1 MSPAMN
7 EVYHLME
14 TYLEEEKKAHT
25 SGTLQRCQTAIVMLY
40 NPLLRTQLFSI
51 YH

>member
-14 TYLEEEKKAHT
+14 TYLKEEKKAHT
-25 SGTLQRCQTAIVMLY
+25 SGTLKRCQTTIVMLSQ
-40 NPLLRTQLFSI
+40 TQVMGALQSI
-51 YH
+51 T

>member
-14 TYLEEEKKAHT
+14 TYLKEEKKAHT
-25 SGTLQRCQTAIVMLY
+25 SGTLQRCQTAIVMLSQ
-40 NPLLRTQLFSI
+40 TQVMGALQSI
-51 YH
+51 T